1 MIHGNVTVPPGSC
14 SGTACWRQVCGGPD
28 GATGSSSLENSILI
42 LLALPAIRLCS
53 EGAPWGGPITAGHR
67 RRGRTGVVHVPG
79 DGDHRDSRSD
89 DHISEIGEQVIA
101 GAASSLPVD

>member
-14 SGTACWRQVCGGPD
+14 SGTVCWRQVCGRPD

-53 EGAPWGGPITAGHR
+53 ESAPWGGPITAGHSAVDVPTR
-67 RRGRTGVVHVPG
+67 RCAAKI
-79 DGDHRDSRSD
+79 D
-89 DHISEIGEQVIA
+89 
-101 GAASSLPVD
+101 AASSDRQPFIGPSRPRHALVS